1 MDWSIEKSILVNNHS
16 ASVRLSFFRGDI
28 EDAKMASTGEGE
40 EEEEEEEA
48 VAAAAATTASVVV
61 AGARA
66 EEEELWS

>member
-48 VAAAAATTASVVV
+48 VAAAATTASVVV